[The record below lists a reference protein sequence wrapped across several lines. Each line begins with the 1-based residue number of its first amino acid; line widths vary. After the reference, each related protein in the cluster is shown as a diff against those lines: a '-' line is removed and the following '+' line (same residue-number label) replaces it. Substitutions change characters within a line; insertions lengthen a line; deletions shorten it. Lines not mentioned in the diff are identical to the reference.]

1 MLTLHFIMLH
11 SVYPFIFMVPKILQY
26 FSVCSFCARSHTTE
40 QSTKWKL
47 ATAVCVERYPVITQE
62 MNEIEKKYKDLMTKR
77 EIENSLLSAH
87 EEQLRK
93 DQ

>member
-1 MLTLHFIMLH
+1 ME
-11 SVYPFIFMVPKILQY
+11 PQILLY

-62 MNEIEKKYKDLMTKR
+62 MNEIEKKYNDLMTKI
-77 EIENSLLSAH
+77 EIENSLLSSH
-87 EEQLRK
+87 EEQIRN